1 MSKVKLLQL
10 PSERTKVDWD
20 KFKVKF
26 LGRDDIV
33 KLCKDS
39 DYDADGGFWDDVGDW
54 IFGEN
59 FDYAKLEKALTN
71 YFNCCKD
78 MLMKVRTGCFFM
90 EGWIMG

>member
-1 MSKVKLLQL
+1 M
-10 PSERTKVDWD
+10 
-20 KFKVKF
+20 KFM
-26 LGRDDIV
+26 GREDIV